1 MKAAVY
7 SKTKAGKILQ
17 IQELDK
23 PVPKD
28 NEVVLRVR
36 AASVNPLDWRLK
48 GKRPGVDVAG
58 EVVEVGASV
67 TRFKPDDAVFGM
79 GKGAF
84 AQYACARETRLAPK
98 PESVSFEQAAAVP
111 IAGITALQALRD
123 KGQLQAGQKVLING
137 ASGGLGTFAV
147 QIARAFGASVTG
159 VCSTKNVELV
169 SSLGAERV
177 IDYTRE
183 DFTRASD
190 RYDLVL
196 DNVGNRTIS
205 ALKRIVAANGKCV
218 MAGAPKGLWPVIAGL
233 LKAVVWW
240 PLLRH
245 KFKFV
250 LAKINRDDL
259 IRFGELI
266 TSGKVTPMI
275 DRRYALDETA
285 DAIAY
290 VEEGHARA
298 KVVITV
304 Q

>member
-17 IQELDK
+17 IQELVK

-28 NEVVLRVR
+28 NEVVVRVR

-67 TRFKPDDAVFGM
+67 TRFKPDDAVFGI

-111 IAGITALQALRD
+111 IAGIAALQALRD

-147 QIARAFGASVTG
+147 QIAKAFGASVTG

-183 DFTRASD
+183 DFTRARE
-190 RYDLVL
+190 RYDLVM

-218 MAGAPKGLWPVIAGL
+218 MAGAPKDLWPMITGL

-240 PLLRH
+240 PFLRH

-275 DRRYALDETA
+275 DRRYTLDETA